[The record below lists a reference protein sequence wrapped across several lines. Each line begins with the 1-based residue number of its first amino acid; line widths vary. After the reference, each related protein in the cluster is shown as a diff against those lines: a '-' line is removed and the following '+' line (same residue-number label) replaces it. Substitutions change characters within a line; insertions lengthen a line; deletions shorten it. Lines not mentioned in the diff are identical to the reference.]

1 MELNMAIVIAIVT
14 LIFALL
20 VQTGAMFYWAGTIS
34 RTVKHHG
41 TRLDD
46 LEDAHPREHG

>member
-1 MELNMAIVIAIVT
+1 MEVNAVIVIGLVT

-46 LEDAHPREHG
+46 LEEAHPREHL